1 MQTRS
6 AVACALL
13 CTTFALIFASP
24 ARAQLKRRLER
35 CLPYPTL
42 QEEIAEMN
50 AEVEEKE
57 RRAAIMAGYADT
69 HTSAPP
75 ERKVIIDDVEF
86 APPTSLP
93 ESTRAEIAADL
104 KADPLS
110 PRSYDKKPGGS
121 SEFEEAGVRGA
132 FQDRGYF
139 KVLATAEVRSIRSD
153 AEYDH
158 VAVTIHAEEGPQYR
172 LGKVRFRTA
181 DPEETLA
188 FPKEVLRAQLAL
200 GEGDIFN
207 VTIIRLY
214 LERLR
219 KFYASQGY
227 IDFTPEPQTDI
238 DDSTQRINLTFVFA
252 QEKQYRLG
260 KIEVFGPNR
269 KIEDVLK
276 SQFKSGE
283 VFDSIKLDRV
293 LQENKSA
300 LPSDMSPEDV
310 ILHKNV
316 KAGTVDL
323 WMDFQT
329 CPDDPE

>member
-1 MQTRS
+1 
-6 AVACALL
+6 
-13 CTTFALIFASP
+13 
-24 ARAQLKRRLER
+24 
-35 CLPYPTL
+35 
-42 QEEIAEMN
+42 MN

-57 RRAAIMAGYADT
+57 RIAAIMAGYANT
-69 HTSAPP
+69 HKPEAP
-75 ERKVIIDDVEF
+75 ERKVIIDNVEF
-86 APPTSLP
+86 AAPTSLP
-93 ESTRAEIAADL
+93 ESTRAEIVAEIKGQEHLETPKWVAEL
-104 KADPLS
+104 
-110 PRSYDKKPGGS
+110 
-121 SEFEEAGVRGA
+121 EEVGVRGA

-139 KVLATAEVRSIRSD
+139 KVLATAEVHSIRSD

-188 FPKEVLRAQLAL
+188 FPEKVLRAQLPL
-200 GEGDIFN
+200 QEGDIFS
-207 VTIIRLY
+207 TDQIRLS
-214 LERLR
+214 LENLR
-219 KFYASQGY
+219 SLYISQGY
-227 IDFTPEPQTDI
+227 IDFTPEPQTEI
-238 DDSTQRINLTFVFA
+238 DESTQLINLTFVFA

-276 SQFKSGE
+276 SQFKSGD
-283 VFDSIKLDRV
+283 VFDSIKLDAV
-293 LQENKSA
+293 LQENKSV
-300 LPSDMSPEDV
+300 LPADMSREDV

-329 CPDDPE
+329 CPEEPE